1 MLDFYDIYP
10 DTNFIVL
17 ENNYRSAQSVLDL
30 ATTLIENNSERLVNR
45 LDFLEKKLISQTEYK
60 TLDKNKYLIFA
71 NDIAEKMYVADD
83 IKKN

>member
-1 MLDFYDIYP
+1 MLDFYSIYP
-10 DTNFIVL
+10 DTKFIVL

-60 TLDKNKYLIFA
+60 ALDENKYLIFA
-71 NDIAEKMYVADD
+71 NDIAEKMYVVNDL
-83 IKKN
+83 KKN